1 MKTKGSSYRYQ
12 LQRMCDDEEREL
24 GRQEAPGTC
33 PHCGGKVQAVDVER
47 RWRCCCFFPICFS
60 IKRKY
65 CCTLCSRRLVLY
77 F

>member
-1 MKTKGSSYRYQ
+1 
-12 LQRMCDDEEREL
+12 MCDEEEREL

-65 CCTLCSRRLVLY
+65 CCTLCS
-77 F
+77 